1 MSGPAVVTWDEA
13 LTRYDFGPGHP
24 FDPVR
29 LRLTM
34 GLAAELG
41 VLASPAVTM
50 VSPSPAT
57 DGSLATVHDEEY
69 IEAVRRAGRTL
80 APDLRYGLGPGGGPG
95 FQGME
100 E

>member
-1 MSGPAVVTWDEA
+1 MSGPAVVVWDDA

-34 GLAAELG
+34 ELAGELG
-41 VLASPAVTM
+41 VLASPSASL

-57 DGSLATVHDEEY
+57 DGAIASVHDDDY
-69 IEAVRRAGRTL
+69 IAAVRRAGRTL
-80 APDLRYGLGPGGGPG
+80 APD
-95 FQGME
+95 E
-100 E
+100 T